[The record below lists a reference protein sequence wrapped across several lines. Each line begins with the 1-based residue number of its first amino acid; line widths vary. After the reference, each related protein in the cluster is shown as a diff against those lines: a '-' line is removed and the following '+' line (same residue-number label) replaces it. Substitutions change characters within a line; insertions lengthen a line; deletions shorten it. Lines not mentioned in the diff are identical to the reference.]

1 VDENLTDSERVEQIK
16 QFLRENGLFMIGGL
30 AVGALLVFGW
40 MRYSAYTERRAEEAS
55 ALYETVKQ
63 AIDSKDLPQATTTLT
78 RMRSEFSSSAYT
90 SQAGLLIAGTL
101 VVSAPERA
109 SEELKYVMEHTKDP
123 ELAMIARLRL
133 ARVLEY
139 REQYDE
145 ALKTLAVA
153 KPGKFA
159 GRINEVKGDIE
170 VARGNVEEARSAYLA
185 AMVADGA
192 ELLDR
197 GFLQMKLNDLPAVAA
212 APPAADA
219 PAAPT
224 GTPPA
229 AAPADG
235 EPKVAAPAAAPADGE
250 PNAAAPSAAPA
261 DGEPKAAAPAP
272 RAPGEGG

>member
-1 VDENLTDSERVEQIK
+1 VDENLTDSERIEQIK
-16 QFLRENGLFMIGGL
+16 QFLRENGWFMIGGL
-30 AVGALLVFGW
+30 AVGALLVVGW
-40 MRYSAYTERRAEEAS
+40 MQYSGYRERRAEDAS
-55 ALYETVKQ
+55 ALYQTVKL

-90 SQAGLLIAGTL
+90 SQAGLLVAGTL

-109 SEELKYVMEHTKDP
+109 SEELQYVMAHTNDP
-123 ELAMIARLRL
+123 ELAMVARLRL

-170 VARGNVEEARSAYLA
+170 VARCNVEEARRAYLA

-197 GFLQMKLNDLPAVAA
+197 SFLQMKLNDLPAVAA
-212 APPAADA
+212 APPATDA
-219 PAAPT
+219 AAAPN

-229 AAPADG
+229 AAPAT
-235 EPKVAAPAAAPADGE
+235 APAAAPA
-250 PNAAAPSAAPA
+250 AAPA

-272 RAPGEGG
+272 PASGEGG